1 MDTTTITEKELRE
14 LAEMAFE
21 VPVLS
26 IYLNTSPTLGNADDH
41 RTRLRAMLKRTTLND
56 DAEAVLRYFEQSH
69 PWSGRG
75 VAVFS
80 AQAADFF
87 RVYTMQVSVRDQ
99 VWESKH
105 PYVRP
110 LVSLFDAYGYYGV
123 VLIDKTRARFFLFHL
138 GVLTEQDGFEGQ
150 EVRQV
155 KAGGG
160 SSAPGR
166 RVGAPGLDN
175 YIAEVVERNMRE
187 AAHAAMRFFTRHK
200 VRRILLGGSEE
211 NVALFRK
218 MLPKRWQ
225 SLIVGAFPMEM
236 RASHAEV
243 WQKAME
249 IGEEAERKQEAR
261 LLERLQTEAA
271 RGGLAVL
278 GLDETLGAVHEGRA
292 HIVVVEEGY
301 RAAGYRCTGCG
312 FLTTQPLE
320 TCPFCGS
327 AFEEVPDAVEL
338 VVRKALDEGTEV
350 EMVPHTLE
358 AIGHIGALL
367 RY

>member
-1 MDTTTITEKELRE
+1 METTAITEQELRE
-14 LAEMAFE
+14 LAAMRFKA
-21 VPVLS
+21 PVLS
-26 IYLNTSPTLGNADDH
+26 VYLDTTPAAGSADDH
-41 RTRLRAMLKRTTLND
+41 RARLRAMLKRTTLTD
-56 DAEAVLRYFEQSH
+56 DAAAVLRYFEQNH

-75 VAVFS
+75 AAVFS

-87 RVYTMQVSVRDQ
+87 RVYTMQVGVRDQ
-99 VWESKH
+99 VWESLH

-110 LVSLFDAYGYYGV
+110 LASLFDAYGYYGV
-123 VLIDKTRARFFLFHL
+123 VLTDKTRARFFLFHL
-138 GVLTEQDGFEGQ
+138 GVLTEEGGY
-150 EVRQV
+150 EGREIRQV

-160 SSAPGR
+160 SSAHGR

-175 YIAEVVERNMRE
+175 HIAEVVERNMRE
-187 AAHAAMRFFTRHK
+187 AAHAAMRFFTEHK

-211 NVALFRK
+211 NTALFRK

-225 SLIVGAFPMEM
+225 SLIVGAFPMDM

-249 IGEEAERKQEAR
+249 IGAEAERRQEAR

-271 RGGLAVL
+271 RGGAAVL

-301 RAAGYRCTGCG
+301 RESGYRCTGCG
-312 FLTTQPLE
+312 FLTTQSLE

-327 AFEEVPDAVEL
+327 PLEEVPDAVEL
-338 VVRKALDEGTEV
+338 VIRQAIDEGAEV
-350 EMVPHTLE
+350 EMVPHPLE
-358 AIGHIGALL
+358 AIGHVGALL

>member
-1 MDTTTITEKELRE
+1 MDKTAITEQELRE
-14 LAEMAFE
+14 LAALSFE

-26 IYLNTSPTLGNADDH
+26 VYLNTAPSLGNADDH
-41 RTRLRAMLKRTTLND
+41 RARLRALLKRTSLTD
-56 DAEAVLRYFEQSH
+56 DAETVRRYFEQTH

-80 AQAADFF
+80 AQAANFF
-87 RVYTMQVSVRDQ
+87 RVYTMQVGVRDQ
-99 VWESKH
+99 IWESKH

-123 VLIDKTRARFFLFHL
+123 VLVDKTRARFFLFHL
-138 GVLTEQDGFEGQ
+138 GVLEEQEGFQGQ

-160 SSAPGR
+160 SSARGR

-187 AAHAAMRFFTRHK
+187 AARAAMRFFARHK
-200 VRRILLGGSEE
+200 VRRILLGGSDE
-211 NVALFRK
+211 NIALFRK

-236 RASHAEV
+236 KAGHAEV

-249 IGEEAERKQEAR
+249 IGEEAEHKQEAR

-301 RAAGYRCTGCG
+301 QEAGYRCTGCG

-320 TCPFCGS
+320 TCPFCDS
-327 AFEEVPDAVEL
+327 PFEEVPDAVEL
-338 VVRKALDEGTEV
+338 VIRKALDEGAEV
-350 EMVPHTLE
+350 EMVPRALE